1 MLLYGPDDPMPGQDF
16 QNFFLRASYFNLKN
30 VTLGY
35 TLPAR
40 VTDKI
45 GLSSVRVFASGEN
58 LWLSSAREGFDPRTD
73 VSAGSQSFM
82 YSQMRT
88 VTFGL
93 NVNF

>member
-1 MLLYGPDDPMPGQDF
+1 MYGVNTNPGDDF
-16 QNFFLRASYFNLKN
+16 ENSFVRASYFNLKN

-35 TLPAR
+35 TLPSR

-58 LWLSSAREGFDPRTD
+58 LWFSSARRGFDPRTS
-73 VSAGSQSFM
+73 VSAASQSFM